1 MEHKTEM
8 DKLEKEFSDYVEKA
22 RKISKKCSF
31 WNDAGVLTALISQQ
45 LFARNKSPLRDNNIF
60 PHMSAAF
67 FDQMSRQSVFTAIA
81 LIAKYGE
88 REEFDNWAAKSKS
101 PLLPPT
107 NFSFNFKRA
116 KEACDI
122 WVNIMRANLSLAH
135 HRLLMKDKIY
145 GRLFG
150 KERETGIFGDS
161 RVGLTTKKSVERF
174 EQLKQVSPLTY
185 RWEAPSQGTL
195 VSLCNFYSKMAKGH
209 KEKLEL
215 AQVLSFSYALFL
227 LSKIHRS
234 YNQAIASLMSL
245 NAVVMNLCETHFGLP
260 PPTEEET
267 LLSINT
273 DQPLFFR
280 AYESVSKLL
289 GIIPSPNET
298 AMENKDVWNLLRK
311 VIYNPLTDP
320 EPLVSLTP
328 KCVILQAT
336 SDGCVFFDDVGVMIP
351 VLTTEQLL
359 STGKFKNLQGEL
371 FRQYIERITKR
382 HGISPFRVKRVK
394 DGNILIGDVDIG
406 FVKNGYLC
414 LVECKDITPYPSMAL
429 DKEQEILRSIQHK
442 SKGYIGWIEK
452 NFELQKYFSDP
463 RNLLKLAAEKRFNPN
478 QIKVILGVVVTNRP
492 VFTYLNQNMLLT
504 PSIPKIMIVD
514 EYEMLLSNE
523 WKNIIPE
530 QTLIINDK

>member
-1 MEHKTEM
+1 MEHKTEIN
-8 DKLEKEFSDYVEKA
+8 KLEKESSDYIEKA

-31 WNDAGVLTALISQQ
+31 WNDAGILTALISKQ
-45 LFARNKSPLRDNNIF
+45 LFARNKSPLRDNNMF
-60 PHMSAAF
+60 PHMSVEF

-101 PLLPPT
+101 PLLPPP

-122 WVNIMRANLSLAH
+122 WVNVMRANLALAH

-145 GRLFG
+145 DGLFG
-150 KERETGIFGDS
+150 KDSEIAIFGDS

-174 EQLKQVSPLTY
+174 EQLKLVSPLTY

-195 VSLCNFYSKMAKGH
+195 SSLCNFYSKMALGS

-234 YNQAIASLMSL
+234 HNQTIATFMSL
-245 NAVVMNLCETHFGLP
+245 NAVVVNMCETSFGLP

-267 LLSINT
+267 LLGINT

-289 GIIPSPNET
+289 GIIVSPNEM
-298 AMENKDVWNLLRK
+298 AIGNRDIWNFLRK
-311 VIYNPLTDP
+311 IVFNPLTDP
-320 EPLVSLTP
+320 EPLVSLP
-328 KCVILQAT
+328 SKHVILQAT
-336 SDGCVFFDDVGVMIP
+336 SDACVFFDDIGVMIP
-351 VLTTEQLL
+351 ALTIEQLL
-359 STGKFKNLQGEL
+359 STGKLRNLQGEL
-371 FRQYIERITKR
+371 FRQYIESITKR

-394 DGNILIGDVDIG
+394 DENILIGDVDVG

-414 LVECKDITPYPSMAL
+414 LVECKDVTPYPSMAL

-442 SKGYIGWIEK
+442 NKGYMGWIEK
-452 NFELQKYFSDP
+452 NLKLQKYFLDS
-463 RNLLKLAAEKRFNPN
+463 RNLAKLAAEKRFNPN
-478 QIKVILGVVVTNRP
+478 PIKAVLGVVVTNRP

-514 EYEMLLSNE
+514 EYAMLLSNE

-530 QTLIINDK
+530 QTLIITDK